1 MSNETGGFKFKPKP
15 KPGEIWEIRRIPQ
28 IPHDIDITDYEC
40 LYSQIA
46 QSFIRGES
54 AQRYVMIVNESD
66 NCQVVAVMLLSSEV
80 NYSSNLN
87 IVISQEISGLEQDLL
102 AETWLV
108 AEILVCNLIQPV
120 GRRLSYQLYNYLMDM
135 GEEYQDTV
143 FNLENASV
151 FHKQELDFTDIFYIP
166 INIYRNYQKY
176 LDSIKTTE
184 SLLNDVLLLEQE
196 TESIQNNPSLFNKKS
211 RIILNNWLE
220 NIFDYGWNAIT
231 AKPQLAVATRS
242 GNNHH
247 TSYSEVYPEVDEIAA
262 VIQKMSQATE
272 EYQLRIFAKRLGEIA
287 KNNTKNSHAIQ
298 ALINLLQTTQDDETL
313 WIAVESLWQIDPG
326 NSAVGVRRVKLIDL
340 GMQLAGEGVALA
352 VALVPKLNQKF
363 GVLLQVYPTGRETY
377 LPPELQ
383 LSLLDESGKV
393 LRIVKARL
401 ADVYIQLKFSG
412 EIGERFSV
420 RVSLGNAEMI
430 EDFAI

>member
-1 MSNETGGFKFKPKP
+1 MMSNKTGGFKFKPKP

-40 LYSQIA
+40 LYSQIT

-54 AQRYVMIVNESD
+54 AQRYVMIVNESE
-66 NCQVVAVMLLSSEV
+66 NCQVISVMLLSSEV
-80 NYSSNLN
+80 NYSSNIN
-87 IVISQEISGLEQDLL
+87 VVISQEISGFEQDLL

-108 AEILVCNLIQPV
+108 AEILVCNLLQPI

-143 FNLENASV
+143 LNLENASG
-151 FHKQELDFTDIFYIP
+151 FHKRELDFTDIFDIP
-166 INIYRNYQKY
+166 INIYRNYQMS
-176 LDSIKTTE
+176 LDGIKTAE
-184 SLLNDVLLLEQE
+184 RLLNDVLLLEQE
-196 TESIQNNPSLFNKKS
+196 TESIQNNLIFLKKS
-211 RIILNNWLE
+211 RIVLNHWLE

-231 AKPQLAVATRS
+231 LKPQLAVATRS
-242 GNNHH
+242 GNNHNN
-247 TSYSEVYPEVDEIAA
+247 SYSEVYSEVDEIAG

-272 EYQLRIFAKRLGEIA
+272 EHQLRIFAKRLGEIA
-287 KNNTKNSHAIQ
+287 KDNTKNSHAIQ

-352 VALVPKLNQKF
+352 VALVPKLNQRF

-420 RVSLGNAEMI
+420 RVSLGEAEII

>member
-1 MSNETGGFKFKPKP
+1 MSHETDKFKP

-28 IPHDIDITDYEC
+28 IPYDVDITDYEC
-40 LYSQIA
+40 LYSNIA
-46 QSFIRGES
+46 RSFIRGES
-54 AQRYVMIVNESD
+54 SQRYVMIVAESD
-66 NCQVVAVMLLSSEV
+66 DCLVLTVMLLSSGINYFSDV
-80 NYSSNLN
+80 NVL
-87 IVISQEISGLEQDLL
+87 ISQEISGLEQDLF

-108 AEILVCNLIQPV
+108 TEMLVCNLVKPV
-120 GRRLSYQLYNYLMDM
+120 GWRLSYELYNYLMDK
-135 GEEYQDTV
+135 GEEFQDTIL
-143 FNLENASV
+143 NLENASI
-151 FHKQELDFTDIFYIP
+151 FHRQELDFTDIFYIP

-176 LDSIKTTE
+176 LDNINITE
-184 SLLNDVLLLEQE
+184 SLLNDALLLEQE
-196 TESIQNNPSLFNKKS
+196 TESTQNYPDLWKKP
-211 RIILNNWLE
+211 RIILNKWLE
-220 NIFDYGWNAIT
+220 NIFDHGWNSIT
-231 AKPQLAVATRS
+231 QKPQLTIATRS

-247 TSYSEVYPEVDEIAA
+247 KVYAEVDEITA

-272 EYQLRIFAKRLGEIA
+272 EYQLRMFAKRLGEIA
-287 KNNTKNSHAIQ
+287 TDNAKKSDAIQ
-298 ALINLLQTTQDDETL
+298 ALIHLLQTTQDDETL

-326 NSAVGVRRVKLIDL
+326 NAAVGVRRIKLIDL
-340 GMQLAGEGVALA
+340 GIQLAGEGVALA
-352 VALVPKLNQKF
+352 VALVPKLNQRF

-401 ADVYIQLKFSG
+401 ADMYIQLKFSG

-420 RVSLGNAEMI
+420 RVSLGETEII